1 MLFNSYIFWC
11 FFLGVI
17 VLYRISN
24 HRWQNLML
32 LVASY
37 IFYGAWDWR
46 FLSLI
51 AFSTAINYGAALG
64 IAGAGSPK
72 RKKLFLVLSVCAGL
86 GLLGVFKYYGF
97 FVGELR
103 QLFTYLQIPFLLPT
117 ARIVLPVGISF
128 FTFQAMSYTIDVYRG
143 DTKPTRRPLDF
154 ALYVAFFP
162 QLVAGPIERS
172 SRLLP
177 QVLNPRVHN
186 PEDFAIGL
194 YHVLMGLFKK
204 IIIADNMA
212 GVVNVVFAREL
223 SSLSGAEVLVGVYA
237 FAFQIYGDF
246 SGYSSIARG
255 ISRWLG
261 FRLMTNFNAPYLA
274 VSPSDFWCRWHIS
287 LSSWLRD
294 YLYISLGG
302 NRKGRWY
309 TYRNLMLTM
318 LLGGLW
324 HGAGWT
330 FIAWG
335 AFHGAILC
343 LYRAF
348 GATRSSEPPTKPPL
362 WRRCGAVLVMF
373 NLACFG
379 WLLFRARSIDQA
391 WGMFHQ
397 LFTNMYFTEYSLFTL
412 GMLGFFVVPLFAF
425 EIWLEK
431 KQDALAL
438 TKTHWLPRA
447 IWYSYLVLM
456 LWFFGPEV
464 YHEFIYFQF

>member
-17 VLYRISN
+17 AVYRISN
-24 HRWQNLML
+24 HRWQNRML

-37 IFYGAWDWR
+37 IFYGAWNWR

-51 AFSTAINYGAALG
+51 VFSTAVNYTTALG
-64 IAGAGSPK
+64 IVGTKSPRK
-72 RKKLFLVLSVCAGL
+72 KKLFLVLSICTSL
-86 GLLGVFKYYGF
+86 SLLGVFKYYGF
-97 FVGELR
+97 FAGELK
-103 QLFTYLQIPFLLPT
+103 QLFTYLGIPFLLPT
-117 ARIVLPVGISF
+117 MRIVLPVGISF
-128 FTFQAMSYTIDVYRG
+128 YTFQAMSYTIDVYRG
-143 DTKPTRRPLDF
+143 DTEATRRPLDF

-172 SRLLP
+172 SHLLP
-177 QVLNPRVHN
+177 QVLNPRVRQ
-186 PEDFAIGL
+186 PGDFAIGL

-212 GVVNVVFAREL
+212 GVVNVVFAKEL
-223 SSLSGAEVLVGVYA
+223 SSLSGGEVLIGTYA

-246 SGYSSIARG
+246 SGYSSVARG
-255 ISRWLG
+255 ISRWMG
-261 FRLMTNFNAPYLA
+261 FRLMTNFNAPYLS
-274 VSPSDFWCRWHIS
+274 VSPSDFWRRWHIS

-302 NRKGRWY
+302 NRKGKWN

-330 FIAWG
+330 FLAWG

-343 LYRAF
+343 VYRASRP
-348 GATRSSEPPTKPPL
+348 ARSDEPPTRPPL
-362 WRRCGAVLVMF
+362 WKHWIAVFVMF
-373 NLACFG
+373 QLACAG
-379 WLLFRARSIDQA
+379 WLLFRADSMSQV
-391 WGMFHQ
+391 WGMLYQ
-397 LFTNMYFTEYSLFTL
+397 LVTNMRFTEYSLFML
-412 GMLGFFVVPLFAF
+412 GMLGFFAAPLFAF
-425 EIWLEK
+425 EIWLDR

-438 TKTHWLPRA
+438 TKIHWLPRA
-447 IWYSYLVLM
+447 MWYSYLVLM
-456 LWFFGPEV
+456 LWFFAPEV
-464 YHEFIYFQF
+464 HHEFIYFQF